1 MEREGRGPVEKRT
14 GALFATAVM
23 SAFLFFLFIVRAPS
37 FADSKGVLAFEP
49 GDTIEEIREKIEHN
63 GYSFTVDN
71 NWVYDMDPE
80 TKGRFFSRHA
90 PLVPRPYSRSDDIGP
105 LANHLQDALPAA
117 FDWRSHNGHSYIGS
131 VRDQG
136 DCGSCYAFGA
146 CAAAEGT
153 YNYAMG
159 LYDANGV
166 DFSEAFVAFCL
177 SDHYSGFDGCD
188 GSSYDYEE
196 LDGLVDYGVCNET
209 DYLYTD
215 VEQSCPLSSYPSTIQ
230 FESWNRVS
238 CGDIE
243 AIKAAI
249 MTYGVVDA
257 AVNVGAAFQ
266 AYSGG
271 VYEDTNSS
279 CDSSP
284 CYYKPTNHAIA
295 LVGWD
300 DNPPE
305 GGGGCWILRNSW
317 GTGWGED
324 GYMRIRYDSARVA
337 CEVCYLVLTGCTPGN
352 PMMSILSPHDG
363 FSSTIGQAAK
373 VSVAITDC
381 DPITGATVVVT
392 PTNGDSPVSLLDN
405 GVSPDERA
413 NDGTYSA
420 NWNPQ
425 HAGSVTLNIAASD
438 FGATL
443 TGSVSGAV
451 TESPDGGVLIA
462 VDIAGNTGYWNPASA
477 YENAIT
483 SAGYNVIGTIVAPS
497 GGDIPWPTPFT
508 ATQYDAVVVLT
519 GENWR
524 ATPDNI
530 SPADEAALTNYLN
543 TGGCV
548 LIVGQDLLYGLHQY
562 WGSASGFFRTHMG
575 LGSVSQDTLEGASSA
590 NASGAAGSILEGMS
604 FTVNGTSGGGPFY
617 QNDLWIDTLTPTN
630 GANGLI
636 RTPGADPC
644 AIYYTNGIF
653 KTAFSTLEIGATDSA
668 SFEAIIEA
676 IMEWFMPPLE
686 ARFRASYTR
695 GVPPLTADFTDQS
708 TGDINGWFWVF
719 GDGATS
725 TLQNPSHTFNDA
737 SAYTVSLTV
746 AGPDGNDTETKED
759 YIVLHLKKA
768 LSWMLLLLGD

>member
-1 MEREGRGPVEKRT
+1 MKKRT
-14 GALFATAVM
+14 RAVFAAAVM
-23 SAFLFFLFIVRAPS
+23 SVFLFILFVLCAPS
-37 FADSKGVLAFEP
+37 FADSNGILAFEP
-49 GDTIEEIREKIEHN
+49 GDTIADIREKIEHN

-80 TKGRFFSRHA
+80 TEGRFLGRHA

-105 LANHLQDALPAA
+105 LANHLQDALPTT

-131 VRDQG
+131 VRNQG
-136 DCGSCYAFGA
+136 NCGSCYAFGA

-153 YNYAMG
+153 YNYAMD
-159 LYDANGV
+159 LYDANRV

-177 SDHYSGFDGCD
+177 SDRYSGFDGCS

-196 LDGLVDYGVCNET
+196 LDALVDWGVCNET
-209 DYLYTD
+209 DYPYTD
-215 VEQSCPLSSYPSTIQ
+215 HEQACPLPSYPSTIQ
-230 FESWNRVS
+230 FESWNRVP
-238 CGDIE
+238 CGDID
-243 AIKAAI
+243 AIKTAI

-257 AVNVGAAFQ
+257 AVYVGSAFE

-279 CDSSP
+279 CDSNP

-317 GTGWGED
+317 GTGWGEG

-352 PMMSILSPHDG
+352 PTMSILTPCDG
-363 FSSTIGQAAK
+363 FSSTIGQDTK
-373 VSVAITDC
+373 VSVSIADC
-381 DPITGATVVVT
+381 GPVTGATVVVT
-392 PTNGDSPVSLLDN
+392 PTNGDSLLSLLDN
-405 GVSPDERA
+405 GISPDETA

-425 HAGSVTLNIAASD
+425 HVGSVTLNIAASD

-443 TGSVSGAV
+443 TGSVSGEV
-451 TESPDGGVLIA
+451 TESPEGGVLIA
-462 VDIAGNTGYWNPASA
+462 VDIYANSEYWDPGPT

-483 SAGYNVIGTIVAPS
+483 SLGYDVVGTIAAPS

-530 SPADEAALTNYLN
+530 SPADEGALTDYLN

-548 LIVGQDLLYGLHQY
+548 LMVGQDLLWGSHQS

-575 LGSVSQDTLEGASSA
+575 LGSASQDTLEGALSA
-590 NASGAAGSILEGMS
+590 NASGAAGSILDGVS
-604 FTVNGTSGGGPFY
+604 FTVNGTSAGGPFY
-617 QNDLWIDTLTPTN
+617 KNDLWIDTLTPAS
-630 GANGLI
+630 GAHALV

-644 AIYYTNGIF
+644 AIYYTGGNF
-653 KTAFSTLEIGATDSA
+653 KTAFSTLEIGATNAA
-668 SFEAIIEA
+668 SFEAIMEA
-676 IMEWFMPPLE
+676 IMEWFMPPLK
-686 ARFRASYTR
+686 ADFRATYTR
-695 GVPPLTADFTDQS
+695 GVAPLTVDFVDQS
-708 TGDINGWFWVF
+708 TGDIDSWYWAF

-725 TLQNPSHTFNDA
+725 TLRNPSHTYHDTT
-737 SAYTVSLTV
+737 AYTVSLTV
-746 AGPDGNDTETKED
+746 TGPDGDDTETKED
-759 YIVLHLKKA
+759 YVILHLKNA
-768 LSWMLLLLGD
+768 LSWLLLLGD